1 MELKEIFGEE
11 LAGKLSASQDE
22 IVKQAIAK
30 LSTSKLLVGDAT
42 SYVPKSE
49 FNEKNE
55 ALKAAKELIKKH
67 ETDLEKLKGD
77 AAGNTT
83 LQTQISELQRA
94 NKAEKEAYELRVV
107 KTQKEFAIKSSL
119 LNAGV
124 NDETA
129 RNLLSKQFDVEKIEL
144 DDKGEVKGIID
155 LIKPI
160 KENPAFK
167 SMFGTVVLQGQAHQ
181 DGSSSNSTLGK
192 LEQQLADAQ
201 KRGKMVEVVA
211 IRQQI
216 FDEQQK
222 DKG

>member
-1 MELKEIFGEE
+1 MELKELVGEE
-11 LAGKLSASQDE
+11 LATKLVAMTDE
-22 IVKQAIAK
+22 TVKQAISK
-30 LSTSKLLVGDAT
+30 LTTAKLLVGDAT

-49 FNEKNE
+49 FNEKND

-67 ETDLEKLKGD
+67 ETDLEGLKGKL
-77 AAGNTT
+77 AGSESSQAEITR
-83 LQTQISELQRA
+83 LQNE
-94 NKAEKEAYELRVV
+94 NKAAKAEYNSNLAKERKGLAL
-107 KTQKEFAIKSSL
+107 KSSL
-119 LNAGV
+119 MSAGV

-129 RNLLSKQFDVEKIEL
+129 RNLLSKQFDIEKLEL

-167 SMFGTVVLQGQAHQ
+167 SMFGTVVLQGQQHQ
-181 DGSSSNSTLGK
+181 DGSSATPISQ
-192 LEQQLADAQ
+192 LETKLADAQ

-216 FDEQQK
+216 FDEQHK
-222 DKG
+222 E